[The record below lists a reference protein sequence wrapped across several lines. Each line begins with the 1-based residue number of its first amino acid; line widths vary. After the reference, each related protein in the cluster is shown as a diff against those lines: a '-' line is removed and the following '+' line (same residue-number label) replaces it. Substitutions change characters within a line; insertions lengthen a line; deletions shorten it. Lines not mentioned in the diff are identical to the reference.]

1 MNILLIDHYAGNPEL
16 GMEFRPYYLAK
27 EWVNQGHQVLLIGAT
42 YSHLRKRQPQEGMQ
56 KVNGINYYWI
66 KTNVY
71 RGNGIGRIISMF
83 VFVFKLMFGLKRIYD
98 SFKPNMV
105 IASST
110 YPLDIYPARKIAQH
124 YKAKLIYEVHD
135 LWPLSP
141 MELGGYSKWHP
152 FIVLMQRAE
161 NFAYKYSDQVVSL
174 LPNALDHMKKH
185 GLADGKFIYIP
196 NGFDRAEW
204 ENNEENKYC
213 QHHNFLKELRN
224 SGKKILGYVGG
235 HSKSNALD
243 FLLDAMKLINDED
256 IVCVLVGDGQEKMR
270 LVQRTKREKI
280 SNVVF
285 LDSVFK
291 NEIPSLLADMDVL
304 YIGWEN
310 NPLYRF
316 GISPNKLI
324 DYMLSGKP
332 ILHSVNAANDWV
344 AELDCG
350 VSVPAENPKAIVQ
363 GVEYLFSLNKD
374 ILLAKGGRG
383 NEYAMKHFDYSILAK
398 KFIENC

>member
-363 GVEYLFSLNKD
+363 GVEYHFSLNKD

>member
-304 YIGWEN
+304 YIGW
-310 NPLYRF
+310 
-316 GISPNKLI
+316 
-324 DYMLSGKP
+324 
-332 ILHSVNAANDWV
+332 
-344 AELDCG
+344 
-350 VSVPAENPKAIVQ
+350 
-363 GVEYLFSLNKD
+363 
-374 ILLAKGGRG
+374 
-383 NEYAMKHFDYSILAK
+383 
-398 KFIENC
+398 

>member
-1 MNILLIDHYAGNPEL
+1 MNILLINHYAGSPDL